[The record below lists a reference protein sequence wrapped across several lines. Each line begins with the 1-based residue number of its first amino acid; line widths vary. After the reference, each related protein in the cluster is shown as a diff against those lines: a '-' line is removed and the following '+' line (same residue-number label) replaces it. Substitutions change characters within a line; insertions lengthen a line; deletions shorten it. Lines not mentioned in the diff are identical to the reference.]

1 MKKILNNW
9 LCLGLTLCTAA
20 CSSNP
25 ETATTPAETTDTPAA
40 AAAATTTPAPI
51 DARADSTATLTIP
64 AGDSAVTMLGEL
76 KTVNQEML
84 VRVPVQGKHRLS
96 ATLIAPDSL
105 PNIRFAQVI
114 RPGGEAQGPFGT
126 TVSVPTPQDG
136 TYTLRITHNLRTEAG
151 LTREFKMRVV
161 LSQ

>member
-1 MKKILNNW
+1 MGLA
-9 LCLGLTLCTAA
+9 LCSVA
-20 CSSNP
+20 CNSNS
-25 ETATTPAETTDTPAA
+25 ETASTPAETTDTS
-40 AAAATTTPAPI
+40 AAATTTTPTPAATPAPI
-51 DARADSTATLTIP
+51 DARADSTATLTIL

-84 VRVPVQGKHRLS
+84 VRVPVQGKRRLS
-96 ATLIAPDSL
+96 ATLLPPDSL

-114 RPGGEAQGPFGT
+114 GPGGDAQGPFGT

-136 TYTLRITHNLRTEAG
+136 TYTLRITHNLRTEAR
-151 LTREFKMRVV
+151 LTKEFKMRVV